1 MIPYGR
7 HEIVDLDIEAVVDAL
22 RSNFITQGSKVGEFE
37 GSVTNYVGAK
47 FGVATNSATSALHL
61 ACVALGLSRDDWL
74 WTSPISF
81 VASANCGL
89 YCGARIDFVDIDKK
103 TITMCPIALEKKL
116 VEAKRQNRL
125 PKVVIPVHMAGQSC
139 DMVEIH
145 KLSKIYGFNI
155 IEDASHAIGGHYD
168 KNPVGCCRY
177 SDVTVFSF
185 HPVKIITTAEGGMA
199 VTNKKEVA
207 EKMALLRSHG
217 VTRDENKMSVN
228 SDGPWFYQ
236 QIETGFN
243 YRMNELQAALG
254 ISQFKRL
261 NDIVVR
267 RNDLANRYDKLLEK
281 HPLSLPLRIE
291 GTYSSFH
298 LYIVRL
304 RFDYIKIDKKQ
315 IFYNLKK
322 KGIGVN
328 VHYIPIHTQPVFKG
342 LGFTSGDFPEA
353 EHYYSEAMT
362 IPLFHTMTN
371 EQQDMVAEALMS
383 SLL

>member
-7 HEIVDLDIEAVVDAL
+7 HEIDALDIEAVVDAL

-37 GSVTNYVGAK
+37 GSITNYVGAK

-61 ACVALGLSRDDWL
+61 ACMALGLGRDDWL

-125 PKVVIPVHMAGQSC
+125 PKIVIPVHMGGQSC

-145 KLSKIYGFNI
+145 KLSKIYGFKI
-155 IEDASHAIGGHYD
+155 IEDASHAIGGHY
-168 KNPVGCCRY
+168 NNSPVGCCRY

-199 VTNKKEVA
+199 VTNNQEVA

-217 VTRDENKMSVN
+217 VTRDEDKMPVS

-261 NDIVVR
+261 NNIVLR
-267 RNDLANRYDKLLEK
+267 RNNLANRYDKLLEK
-281 HPLSLPLRIE
+281 FPLSLPLRIE

-304 RFDYIKIDKKQ
+304 KFDHIKIDKKQ
-315 IFYNLKK
+315 IFHSLKK
-322 KGIGVN
+322 KGIGAN
-328 VHYIPIHTQPVFKG
+328 VHYIPIHTQPVFRS
-342 LGFTSGDFPEA
+342 LGFVSGDFPQA
-353 EHYYSEAMT
+353 EHYYSEAMS
-362 IPLFHTMTN
+362 IPLFHSMTN
-371 EQQDMVAEALMS
+371 EQQDLVVDALMS
-383 SLL
+383 TLI